1 MGRWDE
7 TNIRGKSGN
16 GARNE
21 RDSSPARGWERGELG
36 GMRSAAKVGYGHG
49 RAYRVAFGVRA
60 CYQAGMRTTF
70 RNVRAIGL
78 GVFTGI
84 LAGCAGPGLPDFA
97 GEYRHAAVAAD
108 QEVASRAGLEILKK
122 GGNAIDAA
130 VATSFA
136 LSVVRPES
144 CGIGGGGF
152 MVVRFSERGVADQKG
167 RGREVPRQVAL
178 NYREMAPWAVG
189 PDFFEKADALAST
202 HGGKAV
208 GIPGTVAGLLAAH
221 ERYGVLDRATVMA
234 PAILAAEVG
243 FIADAHYVGTAK
255 ETAADFEKHPA
266 WKERFRFV
274 WVRMLKEGKVKVGD
288 VIKNPEQAAALRLIA
303 EQGAAAFYQG
313 PIAQAMVEAVR
324 RDGGVMTHEDL
335 TRFRV
340 ASVEPLTFQ
349 AFGKT
354 FLTMPPPSSGGVA
367 MAEAMGIYQ
376 KIWGWEPGQ
385 ARPEPAQTHSLGD
398 AIGQGIATYA
408 NIYSGPAVHRHVEA
422 LKHAFADRAEW
433 MGDPAFVDV
442 PVAKLTAPEYAASL
456 AARFNA
462 DRTLRPEQ
470 YGSRE
475 TSTRTSLAEDHGTSH
490 FSVVDA
496 AGNAVA
502 CTETINLGFGSCLA
516 VDRFGF
522 ILNDQ
527 MDDFT
532 TKRGKANAFGLKQSD
547 RNLPAPGKRPL
558 SSMTP
563 TIVVNAAGEVEAV
576 AGASGGPRI
585 ITGTMQVLMNRFV
598 HHISVDG
605 SVSMM
610 RFHHQWSPDVVRL
623 EALLYDNPHTP
634 GLDDSLISDLQTKGH
649 RVERIDSVGNVQ
661 LIAREGERWQAAC
674 DPRKG
679 GKPAGY

>member
-1 MGRWDE
+1 
-7 TNIRGKSGN
+7 
-16 GARNE
+16 
-21 RDSSPARGWERGELG
+21 
-36 GMRSAAKVGYGHG
+36 MRSVIRSVAAGL
-49 RAYRVAFGVRA
+49 ALAFA
-60 CYQAGMRTTF
+60 W
-70 RNVRAIGL
+70 
-78 GVFTGI
+78 
-84 LAGCAGPGLPDFA
+84 GCAGPSRPNWA
-97 GEYRHAAVAAD
+97 GSYPHAAVAAD
-108 QEVASRAGLEILKK
+108 HNVASRAGLEVLKK

-130 VATSFA
+130 VATSFT

-152 MVVRFSERGVADQKG
+152 MVIRFSETGVALQKK
-167 RGREVPRQVAL
+167 RGRDVPRQVAL

-189 PDFFEKADALAST
+189 ADFFEKEDKFAST

-221 ERYGVLDRATVMA
+221 EKYGVLDRASVLA
-234 PAILAAEVG
+234 PAIRAAEEG
-243 FIADAHYVGTAK
+243 FVVDAHYEGAAK
-255 ETAADFEKHPA
+255 EAAADFDKNPA
-266 WKERFRFV
+266 WKERFRFM

-303 EQGAAAFYQG
+303 EQGTAAFYQG
-313 PIAQAMVEAVR
+313 PIALAIVEAVK
-324 RDGGVMTHEDL
+324 RDGGVLTHEDL

-340 ASVEPLTFQ
+340 ASVEPLAFQ

-367 MAEAMGIYQ
+367 MAEAMGILQ
-376 KIWGWEPGQ
+376 KIRGLEPGKEIPDRPQ
-385 ARPEPAQTHSLGD
+385 AKSLGD
-398 AIGQGIATYA
+398 AIGQGDESYTAKYA
-408 NIYSGPAVHRHVEA
+408 GRFVHEHVEA

-433 MGDPAFVDV
+433 LGDPAFVDV
-442 PVAKLTAPEYAASL
+442 PTAKLISAEYTGTL
-456 AARFNA
+456 AAKFNR
-462 DRTLRPEQ
+462 DRTLASDR
-470 YGSRE
+470 YGTRE
-475 TSTRTSLAEDHGTSH
+475 SGARTTLADDHGTSH
-490 FSVVDA
+490 LSVVDA

-516 VDRFGF
+516 VDQFGF

-563 TIVVNAAGEVEAV
+563 TIVLNASGEVEVV

-585 ITGTMQVLMNRFV
+585 ITGTMQAIMNRVV
-598 HHISVDG
+598 HHISVDT

-623 EALLYDNPHTP
+623 ENLLFDHSDVLGT
-634 GLDDSLISDLQTKGH
+634 DSSLISELQAKGH
-649 RVERIDSVGNVQ
+649 RVERIDAVGNVQ
-661 LIAREGERWQAAC
+661 LIGRGANRWEAAC

-679 GKPAGY
+679 GRPAGY